1 MDSERILSKISELEK
16 YIGELNQIL
25 PDSETEYTTS
35 TKNRRAT
42 ERILQISI
50 ECIIDI
56 CAIMVKELRLGP
68 PSDEDDLLSLLFEK
82 IPSID
87 KIRQMKS
94 FRNLL
99 VHQYAKIDNQ
109 LVYKIALEDPSD
121 FQSFINEIKKLL
133 LSI

>member
-25 PDSETEYTTS
+25 PDSEAEYTS
-35 TKNRRAT
+35 SIKNRRAT
-42 ERILQISI
+42 ERILQISV
-50 ECIIDI
+50 ECILDI

-68 PSDEDDLLSLLFEK
+68 PSDEDDLLSLLSEK

-99 VHQYAKIDNQ
+99 VHQYGKIDNQ
-109 LVYKIALEDPSD
+109 LVYKIALEDSSD
-121 FQSFINEIKKLL
+121 FQLFIKEIKKLL
-133 LSI
+133 